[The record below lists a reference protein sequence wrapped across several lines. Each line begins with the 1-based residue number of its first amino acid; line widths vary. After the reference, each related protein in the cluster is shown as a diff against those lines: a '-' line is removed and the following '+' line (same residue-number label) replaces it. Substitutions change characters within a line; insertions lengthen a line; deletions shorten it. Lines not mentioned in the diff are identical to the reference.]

1 MRLFISRLKVARHTL
16 KFKKDVLKELKIAL
30 TFRHNVIRSLLDFKK
45 SKIYTKIIVA
55 VEVNSI
61 IKFTRLTLRK

>member
-1 MRLFISRLKVARHTL
+1 
-16 KFKKDVLKELKIAL
+16 
-30 TFRHNVIRSLLDFKK
+30 VIRSLLDFKK